1 MAKDVDEVLA
11 GLPAGQRAALQRLRE
26 TIRSAAPGAVEGFS
40 YGLPAFRLNG
50 RPLVAYG
57 AAKGHCSFFPMSP
70 ALIEA
75 HGGELAGYDT
85 AKGTIRFTPEKPL
98 PADLVQRIVRAR
110 VEELAR
116 GKRYRAG

>member
-26 TIRSAAPGAVEGFS
+26 TIRLAAPGAVDGFS

-116 GKRYRAG
+116 DKRYRAG